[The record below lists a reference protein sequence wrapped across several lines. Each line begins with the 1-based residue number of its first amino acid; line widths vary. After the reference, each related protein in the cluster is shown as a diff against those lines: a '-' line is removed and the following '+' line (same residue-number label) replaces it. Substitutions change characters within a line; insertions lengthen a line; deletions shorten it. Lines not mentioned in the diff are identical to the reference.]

1 MRIVLIGGGDVGTT
15 DNSPYNLKE
24 IDETIVK
31 LTGKAHPRILF
42 FGFTERANFTFGA
55 MKKNFM
61 ALGAQC
67 EYLSYRDFLNT
78 KTIESKFKRTDA
90 IYIGGGNTLTFMRDI
105 KKYQLDIYLKDALE
119 RNVILCGRSAGAI
132 CFSKFGSSDARKFK
146 DNENKFVKVKGLG
159 FINALFCP
167 HFNSKE
173 RRNDLKR
180 MLNSVKEVAIS
191 ATNCAA
197 IVIQNED
204 YYIVKS
210 SKDAKVFKCYYKNQ
224 KYFET
229 ELNKNGKLV
238 ELLQKM

>member
-78 KTIESKFKRTDA
+78 KTIESKFKRADA

-105 KKYQLDIYLKDALE
+105 KKYQLE
-119 RNVILCGRSAGAI
+119 
-132 CFSKFGSSDARKFK
+132 
-146 DNENKFVKVKGLG
+146 
-159 FINALFCP
+159 FI
-167 HFNSKE
+167 
-173 RRNDLKR
+173 
-180 MLNSVKEVAIS
+180 
-191 ATNCAA
+191 
-197 IVIQNED
+197 
-204 YYIVKS
+204 
-210 SKDAKVFKCYYKNQ
+210 
-224 KYFET
+224 
-229 ELNKNGKLV
+229 
-238 ELLQKM
+238 